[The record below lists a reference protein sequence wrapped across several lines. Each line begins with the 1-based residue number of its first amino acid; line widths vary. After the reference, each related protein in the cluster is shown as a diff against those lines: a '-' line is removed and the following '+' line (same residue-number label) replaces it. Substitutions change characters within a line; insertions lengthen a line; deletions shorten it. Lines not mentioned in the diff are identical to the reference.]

1 MVLDVIEVQPGATAR
16 AWQTRTSAEWEGHPV
31 TVVSRDGLI
40 GLKRLRSSPQDIAD
54 ITLLEG
60 QA

>member
-1 MVLDVIEVQPGATAR
+1 MSI
-16 AWQTRTSAEWEGHPV
+16 H
-31 TVVSRDGLI
+31 
-40 GLKRLRSSPQDIAD
+40 GLKRLRGSPQDIAD

>member
-1 MVLDVIEVQPGATAR
+1 VVGALTRADVPY
-16 AWQTRTSAEWEGHPV
+16 AEWEGHPV
-31 TVVSRDGLI
+31 TVVSPDGLI
-40 GLKRLRSSPQDIAD
+40 GLKRLRGSPQDIAG